1 MKSGKL
7 SGGIIALF
15 FLCYFAAGYFSQT
28 FAATLFLEPDKKTVK
43 TGDNFEVT
51 LKIDTEGE
59 KPLSA
64 DALILFDST
73 NLELTGTKNPPE
85 ADMFFPEFYK
95 RITDNKVYIGAAI
108 GPGGTT
114 KSGKGSIAVLM
125 FKGAV
130 QSHNVVSF
138 VCVDGKTTDTNVTVK
153 TDKYA
158 DIVKCSVLKDA
169 TYDVSVDGQ
178 STPIP
183 GSPTPGGSGTPRP
196 TTSGSPSGSP
206 TPTTN
211 LSGTPTPS
219 PTVTG
224 ALSPSPTLT
233 VSPTPTGILSTVPSI
248 SPTPSGL
255 PNTGVIESTTF
266 AVGIGI
272 ILTVI
277 SLGIKLV
284 L

>member
-1 MKSGKL
+1 M
-7 SGGIIALF
+7 
-15 FLCYFAAGYFSQT
+15 CYFVVGYFSRT
-28 FAATLFLEPDKKTVK
+28 YAAILYLEPDKKTVK
-43 TGDNFEVT
+43 TGDTFEVT

-73 NLELTGTKNPPE
+73 NLELADTKYPPE
-85 ADMFFPEFYK
+85 ADKFFPEYFK

-108 GPGGTT
+108 GPGGTA
-114 KSGKGSIAVLM
+114 KAGKGSIAVLV

-138 VCVDGKTTDTNVTVK
+138 VCADGKTTDTNVTIK
-153 TDKYA
+153 TDKYT

-183 GSPTPGGSGTPRP
+183 GSPTPGSGTPRP
-196 TTSGSPSGSP
+196 TTSGSPSESP
-206 TPTTN
+206 TPTMN

-219 PTVTG
+219 PTITG
-224 ALSPSPTLT
+224 SLSPSPTLT
-233 VSPTPTGILSTVPSI
+233 VSPSPTGILSTVPSQ

-255 PNTGVIESTTF
+255 PNTGVIETTTI
-266 AVGIGI
+266 AIGIGI
-272 ILTVI
+272 LLTVI